1 MGEAQKIAE
10 NFYSSHFADV
20 SKALSGL
27 QSSGPS
33 VTMRVGQNNA
43 CSTFF
48 LDGQENPTAVISG
61 LRKILAECL
70 SALGTAGVLN
80 QSSGSLLDTPP
91 EFLAESLIKTVD
103 LGAASTILF
112 NLASLYF
119 VSRQYDESQQILE
132 VLFEKMLATTSND
145 NASPLG
151 STQLCHPGK
160 AIKICFLLLEIKL
173 RVKKSHGFSNSAE
186 MNEWEMQMKQVCAVV
201 DWGAQ
206 KLDQKNSTQ
215 KNLNW
220 LLIDL
225 VSFRL
230 LVYKCRIGVAMRNAD
245 FASTEIENALN
256 LYKRK
261 LEPYASQQKKL
272 TGEFSLVD
280 NAAVSDLIGFLGH
293 LHKRSASSAPTAKGA
308 AAEAE
313 ELSAQ
318 LNRHYQLAVVAKG
331 QLEYMKGEHASYV
344 EALNDKYWRA
354 AGGDSSRVQYNNTA
368 CHLFREEKYALARNF
383 FNMALVEEKKK
394 QQQQATAQ
402 QGDKSKKG
410 GGAAGGVM
418 VAGSG
423 KKPSR
428 LYQCCLSHSYEA
440 DFTYNEGLSSLKSGR
455 SLHAFTCFEKVIPSF
470 EKSPKLWIRLAE
482 CCIQYNDQPDQATT
496 LMQELEPGNPLPD
509 ESKPSLDKVDYASA
523 RLYLCKALHLI
534 RSKIDYIK
542 GSISSNDSKE
552 KWDND
557 QQVHQLLLELEIS
570 VLVKLAFV
578 SLGDNDPFNAVYHS
592 FEALSSP
599 IIDRIQLEQYRD
611 LALSYCLEA
620 LCMTGQVGRARD
632 IAERYQIQ
640 QNSFYNFVS
649 SSTSGEDQK
658 KEAKMALAVNNAVTL
673 VFQGNLEGAQMVLED
688 LLHRSPNYRAAKW
701 NVLYILVRKQKF
713 DSAFSVLRLL

>member
-10 NFYSSHFADV
+10 NFYSHNFSDV
-20 SKALSGL
+20 TKALGSL

-33 VTMRVGQNNA
+33 VTMRIGQNNA
-43 CSTFF
+43 CSSYF
-48 LDGQENPTAVISG
+48 LDQQDNLPVVISN
-61 LRKILAECL
+61 LRKMLADCL
-70 SALGTAGVLN
+70 SALGAAGVLN
-80 QSSGSLLDTPP
+80 PSSGSLLDTPP

-112 NLASLYF
+112 NMASLYF
-119 VSRQYDESQQILE
+119 VSHQYDESQQILE
-132 VLFEKMLATTSND
+132 VLFEKILVTTSPD
-145 NASPLG
+145 ASPLG
-151 STQLCHPGK
+151 PTQLCHPGK
-160 AIKICFLLLEIKL
+160 SIKICFLLLEIKL

-186 MNEWEMQMKQVCAVV
+186 MNEWELQMKKICFVV
-201 DWGAQ
+201 DWSAQ
-206 KLDQKNSTQ
+206 KLDVKNSTQ
-215 KNLNW
+215 KNLNH

-230 LVYKCRIGVAMRNAD
+230 LVYKCRIGVAMRNAE
-245 FASTEIENALN
+245 FASNEIESALN
-256 LYKRK
+256 LFKRK

-272 TGEFSLVD
+272 TGEFSFVD
-280 NAAVSDLIGFLGH
+280 NASISDLVGFLGH
-293 LHKRSASSAPTAKGA
+293 LHKRSGSSAPTAKGA
-308 AAEAE
+308 AAEAD
-313 ELSAQ
+313 ELSSQ
-318 LNRHYQLAVVAKG
+318 LNRHFQLAVVAKG

-344 EALNDKYWRA
+344 EALNDKTK
-354 AGGDSSRVQYNNTA
+354 GVLGDSSRVTYNNTA
-368 CHLFREEKYALARNF
+368 CHLFREEKYPLARNF
-383 FNMALVEEKKK
+383 FNMALVEEKRK
-394 QQQQATAQ
+394 QQAASQT
-402 QGDKSKKG
+402 GDRDKSKK
-410 GGAAGGVM
+410 VQT
-418 VAGSG
+418 GSG
-423 KKPSR
+423 KKSSR

-440 DFTYNEGLSSLKSGR
+440 DFIYNEGLASLKSGR

-470 EKSPKLWIRLAE
+470 SKSPKLWIRLAE
-482 CCIQYNDQPDQATT
+482 CCIQYNQKPDQATEV
-496 LMQELEPGNPLPD
+496 MKELEPENPAEEEAKVP
-509 ESKPSLDKVDYASA
+509 LDKVDYASS
-523 RLYLCKALHLI
+523 RLYLCKALHLV

-542 GSISSNDSKE
+542 GSISSDSKE

-557 QQVHQLLLELEIS
+557 QQVHQVLLELEIS
-570 VLVKLAFV
+570 VLVKLAYV

-640 QNSFYNFVS
+640 SHSFYNFVS

-658 KEAKMALAVNNAVTL
+658 KEAKMSLAVNNAVTL

-688 LLHRSPNYRAAKW
+688 LLHRSPEYRPAKW